1 LETTRRCINIEKND
15 GIRVHDEHASEY
27 DREARE
33 TGWFGPEV
41 LFGLCFEYVS
51 PNERLLDIGI
61 GTGLASLPFARAGLE
76 VFGIDGS
83 AGMLEICRSKK
94 FAEDLREFDLRG
106 MPLPYSDGSFDHA
119 ICCGVLHLIGDPE
132 PIFKDVFRV
141 IKPGGIFAFNVLAET
156 PEKGDGVVS
165 HSPHGYSEIVSD
177 WGVPV
182 FVHSGGYIEKLL
194 QGSGFDRLKE
204 LKFLVR
210 GLHEGT
216 NDLACAYVTRRTFV

>member
-1 LETTRRCINIEKND
+1 MEKND
-15 GIRVHDEHASEY
+15 SIRTHDEHASEY

-51 PNERLLDIGI
+51 PHERLLDIGI
-61 GTGLASLPFARAGLE
+61 GSGLASLPFARAGLE

-83 AGMLEICRSKK
+83 AEMLEVCRSKD

-106 MPLPYSDGSFDHA
+106 MPRPYSDGSFDHA
-119 ICCGVLHLIGDPE
+119 ICCGVFHLIGDLK
-132 PIFKDVFRV
+132 PIFKEVFRI
-141 IKPGGIFAFNVLAET
+141 IKPGGIFAFNILSET
-156 PEKGDGVVS
+156 PAEEEAVVS
-165 HSPHGYSEIVSD
+165 HSPPGYSEVRSD

-182 FVHSGGYIEKLL
+182 FVYSDGCIEKLL
-194 QGSGFDRLKE
+194 QDSGFLRLKE

-210 GLHEGT
+210 DLHEGT
-216 NDLACAYVTRRTFV
+216 DDLA

>member
-1 LETTRRCINIEKND
+1 MEKND
-15 GIRVHDEHASEY
+15 SIRVHDEHASEY
-27 DREARE
+27 DREVRE

-41 LFGLCFEYVS
+41 LFGLCFECVS
-51 PNERLLDIGI
+51 PRERLLDIGI

-83 AGMLEICRSKK
+83 AEMLEICRSKA
-94 FAEDLREFDLRG
+94 FAEDLREFDLRD
-106 MPLPYSDGSFDHA
+106 MPLPYSDDFFDDV
-119 ICCGVLHLIGDPE
+119 ICCGVFHLIGDLE
-132 PIFKDVFRV
+132 PIFKEVFRV
-141 IKPGGIFAFNVLAET
+141 IKPGGIFAFNTLAET
-156 PEKGDGVVS
+156 PEKGDWVVS
-165 HSPHGYSEIVSD
+165 HSPQGYSEILSD

-182 FVHSGGYIEKLL
+182 FMHSGGYTEKLL

-216 NDLACAYVTRRTFV
+216 DDLACAYVTRRTVV

>member
-1 LETTRRCINIEKND
+1 MEKND
-15 GIRVHDEHASEY
+15 SISVHDEHASEY

-51 PNERLLDIGI
+51 PHERLLDIGI
-61 GTGLASLPFARAGLE
+61 GTGLGSIPFARVGLE

-83 AGMLEICRSKK
+83 AEMLEICRSKD

-106 MPLPYSDGSFDHA
+106 MPLPYSDGSFDDV
-119 ICCGVLHLIGDPE
+119 ICCGVFHLIGDLE
-132 PIFKDVFRV
+132 PIFKEVFRV
-141 IKPGGIFAFNVLAET
+141 IKPGGIFAFNVLAQT
-156 PEKGDGVVS
+156 SEKEGEVVS
-165 HSPHGYSEIVSD
+165 HSQGYSEIISD
-177 WGVPV
+177 WNVPV
-182 FVHSGGYIEKLL
+182 FMHSGEYIEKLL

-210 GLHEGT
+210 GLHEGID
-216 NDLACAYVTRRTFV
+216 DLACAYVTRRTVV

>member
-1 LETTRRCINIEKND
+1 MEKND
-15 GIRVHDEHASEY
+15 SIRVHDEHASEY
-27 DREARE
+27 DREVRE

-51 PNERLLDIGI
+51 PHERLLDIGI
-61 GTGLASLPFARAGLE
+61 GTGLASLPFARAGLD

-83 AGMLEICRSKK
+83 AEMLEICRSKD

-106 MPLPYSDGSFDHA
+106 MPLPYSDGSFDDV
-119 ICCGVLHLIGDPE
+119 ICCGIFHLIGDLE
-132 PIFKDVFRV
+132 PIFKEVFRV
-141 IKPGGIFAFNVLAET
+141 IKPGGIFAFNILAQI
-156 PEKGDGVVS
+156 PEKGAADVNQG
-165 HSPHGYSEIVSD
+165 PQGYSEIVSD

-182 FVHSGGYIEKLL
+182 FMHSDGHIEKLL

-210 GLHEGT
+210 GLHEGAD
-216 NDLACAYVTRRTFV
+216 DLACAYVTRRTVV